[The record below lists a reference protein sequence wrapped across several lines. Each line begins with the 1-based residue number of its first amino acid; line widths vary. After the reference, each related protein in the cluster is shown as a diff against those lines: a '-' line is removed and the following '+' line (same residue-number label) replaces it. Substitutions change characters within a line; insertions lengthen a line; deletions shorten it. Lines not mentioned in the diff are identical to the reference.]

1 MKFSIDRIENEVV
14 VVENI
19 ETKEIK
25 EIHKNLL
32 PSSIHEGTILV
43 FVDNYY
49 IIEEAEEEKRLTSIK
64 EKFNRLKKG

>member
-49 IIEEAEEEKRLTSIK
+49 IEEEKRLTRIK